1 MPRFRRGKPKYMMN
15 YLKEVQGEMKHVSW
29 PTRQQT
35 IVYTVLVIG
44 VSIATALY
52 LGLWD
57 YIFSEII
64 KKII

>member
-1 MPRFRRGKPKYMMN
+1 MMN